1 MDMNAIVFIIDI
13 SVLFFFIGMVCF
25 FSLFFKKLKK
35 MVRKSRKMTR
45 RAKAYDKSIKN
56 KL

>member
-1 MDMNAIVFIIDI
+1 MNMNAVVFIIDI
-13 SVLFFFIGMVCF
+13 SVLLFFIGMVCF
-25 FSLFFKKLKK
+25 FSLFFKKLRK